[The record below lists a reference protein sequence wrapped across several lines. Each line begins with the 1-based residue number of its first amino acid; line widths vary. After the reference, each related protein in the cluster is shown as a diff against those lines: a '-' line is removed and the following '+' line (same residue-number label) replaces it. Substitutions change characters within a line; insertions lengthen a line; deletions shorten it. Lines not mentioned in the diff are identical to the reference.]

1 MTATL
6 VLASGNRGKVREVQ
20 QILGLRASLLVL
32 PVDHYGLT
40 FDPVESGTSFLENA
54 RIKALEAWRL
64 LGKPVIS
71 DDSGLCVKAL
81 GGAPGVHSARYA
93 GEGASDQER
102 YEKLLA
108 ALEAQDERRAHF
120 SCVVCAILPPSWLT
134 LKGEVVPPSPAAPLA
149 KAEPAV
155 LVTFE
160 GRLGGTI
167 ARAPRGS
174 NGFGFDP
181 IFEPEGFGGRTLAE
195 LFDHEKN
202 ACSHRAKA
210 LIRFAAALDFAA
222 VE

>member
-81 GGAPGVHSARYA
+81 GGAPGVHSAR
-93 GEGASDQER
+93 
-102 YEKLLA
+102 
-108 ALEAQDERRAHF
+108 
-120 SCVVCAILPPSWLT
+120 
-134 LKGEVVPPSPAAPLA
+134 
-149 KAEPAV
+149 
-155 LVTFE
+155 
-160 GRLGGTI
+160 
-167 ARAPRGS
+167 
-174 NGFGFDP
+174 
-181 IFEPEGFGGRTLAE
+181 
-195 LFDHEKN
+195 
-202 ACSHRAKA
+202 
-210 LIRFAAALDFAA
+210 
-222 VE
+222 